1 MWKCAQDLFGL
12 KSNKMF
18 EPQAYERSFEGID
31 LWPAQSSL
39 RKRALVKFG
48 VVFSCFCP
56 DPFVDDPFSS
66 RVAEPFDYSILEN
79 WLHGV
84 TLRRPKCRQEQQ
96 RGSEEEWRAACLLLH
111 MLQSLS
117 LNGNNPSWVV
127 LYAPFLQGSLVLC
140 ICVPWHVAQNSS
152 WCPAFVSISSYSHR
166 TDKPHVGNPPTVT
179 KLNASSWRNCDQIH
193 PIEWWF

>member
-12 KSNKMF
+12 KSNKIF

-48 VVFSCFCP
+48 VAFSCFCP
-56 DPFVDDPFSS
+56 DPFVVYFFFSN
-66 RVAEPFDYSILEN
+66 RVAEPFDYSVLEN

-84 TLRRPKCRQEQQ
+84 TLRRPKFVRSNNVVVKKSGGQHVCCCTCCSRWVLMATTLAELFCMHPFCRAV
-96 RGSEEEWRAACLLLH
+96 WCFVFAYLDMLH
-111 MLQSLS
+111 K
-117 LNGNNPSWVV
+117 NPR
-127 LYAPFLQGSLVLC
+127 
-140 ICVPWHVAQNSS
+140 

-166 TDKPHVGNPPTVT
+166 THKPHVGNPPTIT

-193 PIEWWF
+193 PIES